1 MRKSTVLHQSFTDNN
16 LKKIFLAQ
24 NRKGAFLEGS
34 FFPNVKAYSHKLT
47 RIKKKIKDHKS
58 REPNPTTSLYTAQ
71 LNRLYKIKDKLY
83 EERDSVIDVEMRK
96 VSALISHK
104 QFSIQISSGRLVDS
118 KPTYK
123 IPNDAQSYFAEKKL
137 QLNIK
142 NECNT
147 SLSSRDHIVP
157 SLSNVLSDKFP
168 KIVIR
173 TDIESF
179 YESIDHN
186 ILNNK
191 VENSSLST
199 QSKKLIRKILQE
211 YCNLSSTNK
220 GLPRGIGVSSY
231 LSELYMC
238 EFDDKIRKIDGVYF
252 YQRYVDDII
261 IVISKPK
268 ACNVSN
274 ILNEVIETAQTIKLK
289 TKAAKTKT
297 FDTFTVGNYNFEYL
311 GYKFS
316 KQDGHPIKIE
326 LSGNKLSKYRSK
338 VDFSINS
345 YNNSNKRDKDKR
357 LLIDRIRFLT
367 GNTKLT
373 NNKGGAFTGIYS
385 SNKWVTHPSQLIGL
399 DHYLNNKL
407 NSITDLT
414 LKRRLSKLKF
424 YDGFENKSFRNFSA
438 SRIGEITKVW
448 KL

>member
-1 MRKSTVLHQSFTDNN
+1 
-16 LKKIFLAQ
+16 
-24 NRKGAFLEGS
+24 
-34 FFPNVKAYSHKLT
+34 
-47 RIKKKIKDHKS
+47 
-58 REPNPTTSLYTAQ
+58 
-71 LNRLYKIKDKLY
+71 
-83 EERDSVIDVEMRK
+83 MRK
-96 VSALISHK
+96 VSVLISHK
-104 QFSIQISSGRLVDS
+104 QFSIQISLGKLVDS

-147 SLSSRDHIVP
+147 SLASRDHIVP

-186 ILNNK
+186 ILNSK

-211 YCNLSSTNK
+211 YCNLSNTSK

-231 LSELYMC
+231 LSELYMN
-238 EFDDKIRKIDGVYF
+238 EFDDELSKVDGVYF

-268 ACNVSN
+268 ACNTTN
-274 ILNEVIETAQTIKLK
+274 IFGEIINSANKINLTTKETK
-289 TKAAKTKT
+289 TKII
-297 FDTFTVGNYNFEYL
+297 DTFTVGNYNFEYL

-338 VDFSINS
+338 IDYSIDNYNS
-345 YNNSNKRDKDKR
+345 SNKRDKDKR

-373 NNKGGAFTGIYS
+373 NNKGGSFTGIYS
-385 SNKWVTHPSQLIGL
+385 SNKWITDPSQLNGL
-399 DHYLNNKL
+399 DHYLDNKL
-407 NSITDLT
+407 SLITDLT

-424 YDGFENKSFRNFSA
+424 YDGFINKSFRNFSA

>member
-1 MRKSTVLHQSFTDNN
+1 MLQQSFTDKN
-16 LKKIFLAQ
+16 LKKIFLVQ

-34 FFPNVKAYSHKLT
+34 FFPTVKAYSHKLT
-47 RIKKKIKDHKS
+47 RIKKKIKKHKS
-58 REPNPTTSLYTAQ
+58 KEPNLSTSLYKSQ
-71 LNRLYKIKDKLY
+71 LNRLYKVKDKLY
-83 EERDSVIDVEMRK
+83 EERDGAIDVEMKK

-104 QFSIQISSGRLVDS
+104 QFSIQISSGKFVDS

-137 QLNIK
+137 QINIK
-142 NECNT
+142 NECHT
-147 SLSSRDHIVP
+147 SLASRDHIVP

-186 ILNNK
+186 ILNSK

-211 YCNLSSTNK
+211 YCNLSNTSK

-231 LSELYMC
+231 LSELYMD
-238 EFDDKIRKIDGVYF
+238 EFDDELRKLDGVYF

-268 ACNVSN
+268 ACDVTN
-274 ILNEVIETAQTIKLK
+274 ILNEVIKSARKIELT
-289 TKAAKTKT
+289 TKATKTKT
-297 FDTFTVGNYNFEYL
+297 FNTFTVGNYNFEYL
-311 GYKFS
+311 GYKFT

-326 LSGNKLSKYRSK
+326 LSRNKLAKYRSK
-338 VDFSINS
+338 VDYSINS
-345 YNNSNKRDKDKR
+345 YSSSNKRDKDKR

-385 SNKWVTHPSQLIGL
+385 SNQWVTDPSQLNGL
-399 DHYLNNKL
+399 DQYFNNKL

-424 YDGFENKSFRNFSA
+424 YDGFKNKSFRSFSA